1 MLYMNACDNFCTLPF
16 YSLTVCFVDVMFHC
30 TLCKSS
36 WSSSSLNSG
45 LLFIAFLLSL
55 VPSTHLH
62 HADAHFFVMLAV
74 VNCNVPVSDLNCSH
88 SFYDTDQRPVAI
100 SELYLSTTLLFLTL
114 TSIMHTHPIATDC
127 IASAL
132 VVIIEVWVQAIVLVA
147 HRCTKHPVLIMHID
161 QR

>member
-1 MLYMNACDNFCTLPF
+1 MLYIKACDNFCTLPF

-36 WSSSSLNSG
+36 LYWWSSSSLNSG

-74 VNCNVPVSDLNCSH
+74 VNCNLPVSDLNCSN

-114 TSIMHTHPIATDC
+114 TSIMHFTLT
-127 IASAL
+127 
-132 VVIIEVWVQAIVLVA
+132 Q
-147 HRCTKHPVLIMHID
+147 
-161 QR
+161 